1 MHPAVQTRVEG
12 KRGCGYR
19 KPGGLYLINKNEGR
33 PCGRIPFPLIVCPC
47 CGEGFRPSRGY
58 RWVDGQKLLESAPEC
73 SFDGIRTESKCLE
86 DCSFREGNE
95 ENVGRAIL
103 IWVSPDN
110 YTTTEEF
117 LHEAGEMGIS
127 RRLSGDQVPRGL
139 IVGETWVF
147 LAHREAIIPKPPESG
162 SDSMWKPDPIPGVFH
177 AFVPAMIEYVI
188 KGTETDGEIANLV
201 KRGITPVQV
210 FND

>member
-19 KPGGLYLINKNEGR
+19 KPGGLYLVNKNEGK

-58 RWVDGQKLLESAPEC
+58 RWVDGQKILESAPEC
-73 SFDGIRTESKCLE
+73 SFDKCLE
-86 DCSFREGNE
+86 GCSFREGNE
-95 ENVGRAIL
+95 ENVGRSIL
-103 IWVSPDN
+103 IWVSPEN
-110 YTTTEEF
+110 YATPDEF
-117 LHEAGEMGIS
+117 LSEAGEMGIS

-139 IVGETWVF
+139 IVGETWIF
-147 LAHREAIIPKPPESG
+147 LAHRYAIDTYSAEPT
-162 SDSMWKPDPIPGVFH
+162 PGVFH

-188 KGTETDGEIANLV
+188 KGTETDEEIANLV

>member
-19 KPGGLYLINKNEGR
+19 KPGGLYLVNRSDAK
-33 PCGRIPFPLIVCPC
+33 PCGRIPFPLTVCPC

-58 RWVDGQKLLESAPEC
+58 RWVDGQKLLETAPEC
-73 SFDGIRTESKCLE
+73 SFDKCDD

-103 IWVSPDN
+103 IWVSPEN
-110 YTTTEEF
+110 YPTPDDF
-117 LHEAGEMGIS
+117 LIESGEMGVC
-127 RRLSGDQVPRGL
+127 RRLSGDQIPRGL
-139 IVGETWVF
+139 IVGETWIF
-147 LAHREAIIPKPPESG
+147 LAHREAIDPFPPDKK
-162 SDSMWKPDPIPGVFH
+162 SDSMWKPGNIPGVFH
-177 AFVPAMIEYVI
+177 AFVPAMIEYVVT
-188 KGTETDGEIANLV
+188 GEETDAEITRLV

-210 FND
+210 FNE

>member
-12 KRGCGYR
+12 RRGCGYR
-19 KPGGLYLINKNEGR
+19 KPGGLYLVNENEGQ

-58 RWVDGQKLLESAPEC
+58 RWVDGEKLLETAPKC
-73 SFDGIRTESKCLE
+73 SFDKCLD

-103 IWVSPDN
+103 IWISPDN
-110 YTTTEEF
+110 YPTPDDFLTES
-117 LHEAGEMGIS
+117 GEMGVC
-127 RRLSGDQVPRGL
+127 RRLSGDQIPRGL

-147 LAHREAIIPKPPESG
+147 LAHRSAIDAHSNEPTA
-162 SDSMWKPDPIPGVFH
+162 GVFH
-177 AFVPAMIEYVI
+177 AFVPAMIEYVVT
-188 KGTETDGEIANLV
+188 GEETDAEIERLV

-210 FND
+210 FNE